1 MEKLLPLLLLSLCL
15 IACSE
20 KEPEL
25 DYSVIDGKFYTSEG
39 EIPIGCFAQLMVEV
53 NGDNTIASI
62 YLNWNSLRGCIDA
75 NSPYP
80 GGNEKEVGPY
90 TIEEKLDE
98 HQYKLKICQ
107 KVGGSIGSYCDKII
121 VQFANRDYVRKEFVI
136 KNVLVLDK
144 LGEWE

>member
-1 MEKLLPLLLLSLCL
+1 
-15 IACSE
+15 
-20 KEPEL
+20 
-25 DYSVIDGKFYTSEG
+25 
-39 EIPIGCFAQLMVEV
+39 MVEV

-75 NSPYP
+75 NFPYP

-90 TIEEKLDE
+90 TIEEKLDG
-98 HQYKLKICQ
+98 HKYKLKVCQ

-121 VQFANRDYVRKEFVI
+121 VQFAYRDYVRKEFVI

>member
-1 MEKLLPLLLLSLCL
+1 MHIILDMKSSLAEGLTKGAITGYTWGL
-15 IACSE
+15 I
-20 KEPEL
+20 
-25 DYSVIDGKFYTSEG
+25 G
-39 EIPIGCFAQLMVEV
+39 
-53 NGDNTIASI
+53 
-62 YLNWNSLRGCIDA
+62 
-75 NSPYP
+75 
-80 GGNEKEVGPY
+80 Y
-90 TIEEKLDE
+90 TIEEKLDG